1 MTKTAHPALLPAGL
15 ADMLPPDAMLEAKAT
30 EDLINSFAACG
41 YERVKP
47 PLIEFE
53 DTLTS
58 GSGAATADQSF
69 RLMDPV
75 SQRMLA
81 VRADMTIQIA
91 RIATTRFPDAPRP
104 LRLSY
109 AGQVLRVKGSILR
122 PERQF
127 GQAGAELIGS
137 GLPAADA
144 EVILMAYQAL
154 TNLGIGDISIDLG
167 LPTLVPAICEHLGIT
182 NSIDVQQLRSAL
194 NQKDSTAIAKLSK
207 PVARVF
213 GPLLNSVGPATDALR
228 VIRDISLPPPALR
241 ECEHLESV
249 VSILREKAANMT
261 LTIDPVEIRGYE
273 YHSGV
278 TFTFFSPAVRG
289 ELGRGGRYQISG
301 YGAPDDLEEATGVT
315 LFVDTIMR
323 SVPAPLPARRLFAL
337 LETPEK
343 EIADHRAEGW
353 VVIEALVDHSD
364 PAAEARRLCCS
375 HVIQNGVIKD
385 V

>member
-1 MTKTAHPALLPAGL
+1 MTKIAHPALLPAGL
-15 ADMLPPDAMLEAKAT
+15 ADVLPPDAMLEAKAT

-91 RIATTRFPDAPRP
+91 RIAITRFPDAPRP

-109 AGQVLRVKGSILR
+109 AGQVLRVKGSTLR

-137 GLPAADA
+137 VLPEADA
-144 EVILMAYQAL
+144 EVILMAHQAL
-154 TNLGIGDISIDLG
+154 VKLGIGDISIDLG
-167 LPTLVPAICEHLGIT
+167 LPTLVPKICEHLGIT
-182 NSIDVQQLRSAL
+182 KSKDVQQLRTAL
-194 NQKDSTAIAKLSK
+194 NQKDSNAIAKLSE
-207 PVARVF
+207 PAAQVF
-213 GPLLNSVGPATDALR
+213 GSLLNSVGSSTNALR
-228 VIRDISLPPPALR
+228 RIKDISLPPPALR
-241 ECEHLESV
+241 ECEHLEAV
-249 VSILREKAANMT
+249 VSILREKSADIT
-261 LTIDPVEIRGYE
+261 LTIDPAEIRGYE

-278 TFTFFSPAVRG
+278 TFTLFSPSVRG

-301 YGAPDDLEEATGVT
+301 YGAPDELEEATGVT

-323 SVPAPLPARRLFAL
+323 SVPAPAPARRLLAH
-337 LETPEK
+337 LETPAK
-343 EIADHRAEGW
+343 EIADHRADGW
-353 VVIEALVDHSD
+353 IVIEALVNHSD
-364 PAAEARRLCCS
+364 LAAEAQRLGCT
-375 HVIQNGVIKD
+375 HFIQNGVVKN

>member
-15 ADMLPPDAMLEAKAT
+15 ADVLPPDAMLEAKAT
-30 EDLINSFAACG
+30 EDLINAFAACG

-109 AGQVLRVKGSILR
+109 SGQVLRVKGSTLR

-127 GQAGAELIGS
+127 GQVGAELIGS
-137 GLPAADA
+137 ALPAADA

-154 TNLGIGDISIDLG
+154 VNLGVGDISIDLG
-167 LPTLVPAICEHLGIT
+167 LPTLVPAICG
-182 NSIDVQQLRSAL
+182 
-194 NQKDSTAIAKLSK
+194 
-207 PVARVF
+207 
-213 GPLLNSVGPATDALR
+213 
-228 VIRDISLPPPALR
+228 SLK
-241 ECEHLESV
+241 V
-249 VSILREKAANMT
+249 
-261 LTIDPVEIRGYE
+261 
-273 YHSGV
+273 
-278 TFTFFSPAVRG
+278 
-289 ELGRGGRYQISG
+289 
-301 YGAPDDLEEATGVT
+301 
-315 LFVDTIMR
+315 
-323 SVPAPLPARRLFAL
+323 
-337 LETPEK
+337 
-343 EIADHRAEGW
+343 
-353 VVIEALVDHSD
+353 
-364 PAAEARRLCCS
+364 
-375 HVIQNGVIKD
+375 
-385 V
+385 

>member
-1 MTKTAHPALLPAGL
+1 MTKTAHPTLLPAGL
-15 ADMLPPDAMLEAKAT
+15 ADVLSPDAMLEAKAT
-30 EDLINSFAACG
+30 EDLINSLAACG

-91 RIATTRFPDAPRP
+91 RIATTRFSDAPRP

-109 AGQVLRVKGSILR
+109 AGQVLRVKGSTLR

-137 GLPAADA
+137 VLPAADA
-144 EVILMAYQAL
+144 EVILMAHQAL
-154 TNLGIGDISIDLG
+154 VKLGIRNISIDLG
-167 LPTLVPAICEHLGIT
+167 LPTLVPAICDHLGIT
-182 NSIDVQQLRSAL
+182 DPINVQQLRTAL
-194 NQKDSTAIAKLSK
+194 NQKNPTAIAKL
-207 PVARVF
+207 PEPAAQLF
-213 GPLLNSVGPATDALR
+213 GTLLNSVGPATDALR
-228 VIRDISLPPPALR
+228 VIKDISLPPPALR
-241 ECEHLESV
+241 ECEHLEAV
-249 VSILREKAANMT
+249 VSILRAKAADMT

-278 TFTFFSPAVRG
+278 TFTFFSPTVRG
-289 ELGRGGRYQISG
+289 ELGRGGRYQIPG
-301 YGAPDDLEEATGVT
+301 YGAPDDPEEATGVT

-323 SVPAPLPARRLFAL
+323 SVPAPEPARRLLAL
-337 LETPEK
+337 LETSAK
-343 EIADHRAEGW
+343 EIADHRADGW
-353 VVIEALVDHSD
+353 VVIEALTDHSE
-364 PAAEARRLCCS
+364 PAAEARRLGCS
-375 HVIQNGVIKD
+375 HFIQGGVIKN